1 MGVLRRTFDGLME
14 RRMPVLAALHLG
26 MEERLA
32 LCRRYGRA
40 SLAYSCSVQPDLAY
54 HGDGTGFIAYADKMG
69 YRFALGDPVAPPE
82 RRAALIESF
91 VAEAGAPCFVQ
102 IGQETA
108 AILSQLGYRVNRMG
122 VETVLPLSV
131 SMFAGARNQSIRYS
145 ERWLVQ
151 RGYRLMEAAPGEAE
165 TARIAA
171 EISAEWR
178 AGRIVRRREMRFLN
192 RPFQPL
198 PGPDMRRFVLL
209 NPEGHVVALLDFD
222 PIYDEGSVIGYTTA
236 FKRKRSG
243 TTPHAEIALTKYAAE
258 RFREE
263 RIGFMTLGLSPL
275 ASIEDSGFPE
285 SRIWQNLFRRAY
297 HSRRVNERIFNLQG
311 QAAFKRRFHGEEV
324 PTYIAFKHASPLT
337 MLALLR
343 LLKTL

>member
-1 MGVLRRTFDGLME
+1 MGVLRRAFDGMME
-14 RRMPVLAALHLG
+14 RRMPVLAPLRLG
-26 MEERLA
+26 VDERIA
-32 LCRRYGRA
+32 LCRRHGRG
-40 SLAYSCSVQPDLAY
+40 SLAYSCATQPDLSY
-54 HGDGTGFIAYADKMG
+54 HGDSTGFIAYADKMG
-69 YRFALGDPVAPPE
+69 YRFALGDPVAPAE

-91 VAEAGAPCFVQ
+91 VAQAGAPAFVQ

-145 ERWLVQ
+145 ERWLLQ
-151 RGYRLMEAAPGEAE
+151 RGYRLMEATGEAE
-165 TARIAA
+165 TARLAA

-178 AGRIVRRREMRFLN
+178 AGRIVKRREMRFLN
-192 RPFQPL
+192 RPFQPE

-209 NPEGHVVALLDFD
+209 NPDGHVVALLDFD
-222 PIYDEGSVIGYTTA
+222 PLYEEGRIIGYTTA

-243 TTPHAEIALTKYAAE
+243 TTPHAEIALTKFAAE

-263 RIGFMTLGLSPL
+263 RIGVMTLGLSPL
-275 ASIEDSGFPE
+275 AAIEDSGFPE
-285 SRIWQNLFRRAY
+285 SRIWQSLFRRAY
-297 HSRRVNERIFNLQG
+297 QSRRVNERIFNLQG

-324 PTYIAFKHASPLT
+324 PTYIAFRRASPLT